1 MGTQMGWCWVLQRT
15 TRRTT
20 LRALVWRMQRTRQ
33 QRTVSQWGLRW
44 RMRLLQGT
52 ERGTPTGRAKWMG
65 MVMVMQRWVPSHSRS
80 GSQSV
85 TQTRP
90 ETTTEWEME

>member
-1 MGTQMGWCWVLQRT
+1 MGWCWVLQRT

-65 MVMVMQRWVPSHSRS
+65 MAMVMVMQRWVPSHSRS